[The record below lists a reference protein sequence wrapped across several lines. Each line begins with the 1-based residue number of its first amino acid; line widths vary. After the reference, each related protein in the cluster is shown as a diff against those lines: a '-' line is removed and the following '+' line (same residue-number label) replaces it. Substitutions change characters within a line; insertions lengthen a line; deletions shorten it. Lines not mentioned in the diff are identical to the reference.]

1 MQGSQNKDPQCK
13 HAEGPLP
20 SGAIPADWAPC
31 LCKSSQP
38 LLFDPSALTRHHLP
52 KPDGRSGHTI
62 RGLIR
67 QWLHDKS
74 PLNVSF
80 LKCHEDI
87 NKYVALLSRAQQL
100 SSPWGRSLD
109 QQRSPPA
116 EGHAGKSWTY
126 FISMVFVCSLQSQDT
141 DGKRTVEQQAE
152 SYTQI
157 FLLLN
162 DILKHKNKLH
172 FPFCTDL
179 CYS

>member
-38 LLFDPSALTRHHLP
+38 LLFDPSALTHHHLP

-126 FISMVFVCSLQSQDT
+126 FISFNIIWNVSNGFCVFVAVTRYWWEAYSGAAGS
-141 DGKRTVEQQAE
+141 
-152 SYTQI
+152 
-157 FLLLN
+157 
-162 DILKHKNKLH
+162 KLH
-172 FPFCTDL
+172 TFAVYLHEMEETKPNAKCE
-179 CYS
+179 